1 MDMNV
6 ILGFISIVVT
16 LLCAYLGALLHRK
29 TERIK
34 IMEGQLSEKRY
45 SAYAKLY
52 DFFYDMFKKSK
63 DNKTINNRE
72 MRNKLLDAK
81 KELIMYGTDE
91 VVFALNSYLS
101 SLTEEDIYKQV
112 DSFLDVMVLIRK
124 DMCGETKINR
134 DAILLNIMQD
144 EKELQKFKY
153 MRLNNLGRI
162 QRANALHRK
171 VIKSF
176 RKNTQKEYKNLIFL
190 LVED

>member
-1 MDMNV
+1 MDVNV

-52 DFFYDMFKKSK
+52 DFFYDMFKNSK

-72 MRNKLLDAK
+72 MRNRLLEAK
-81 KELIMYGTDE
+81 KELIMYGTDD

-101 SLTEEDIYKQV
+101 SLTEEDIYKQI
-112 DSFLDVMVLIRK
+112 DSFLDIMVLIRK

-144 EKELQKFKY
+144 EKEFQKFKY
-153 MRLNNLGRI
+153 MRLNNLE
-162 QRANALHRK
+162 L
-171 VIKSF
+171 
-176 RKNTQKEYKNLIFL
+176 
-190 LVED
+190 

>member
-1 MDMNV
+1 MDVNV

-52 DFFYDMFKKSK
+52 DFFYDMFKNSK
-63 DNKTINNRE
+63 GNKTINNRE
-72 MRNKLLDAK
+72 MRNRLLEAK

-153 MRLNNLGRI
+153 MRSNNL
-162 QRANALHRK
+162 
-171 VIKSF
+171 
-176 RKNTQKEYKNLIFL
+176 
-190 LVED
+190 

>member
-1 MDMNV
+1 MDVNV

-52 DFFYDMFKKSK
+52 DFFYDMFKNSK

-72 MRNKLLDAK
+72 MRNRLLEAK

-144 EKELQKFKY
+144 EKEFQKFKY
-153 MRLNNLGRI
+153 MRLNSLP
-162 QRANALHRK
+162 L
-171 VIKSF
+171 
-176 RKNTQKEYKNLIFL
+176 
-190 LVED
+190 

>member
-1 MDMNV
+1 MDVNV

-52 DFFYDMFKKSK
+52 DSFYDMFKNSK

-72 MRNKLLDAK
+72 MRNRLLEAK

-153 MRLNNLGRI
+153 MRSNNLE
-162 QRANALHRK
+162 L
-171 VIKSF
+171 
-176 RKNTQKEYKNLIFL
+176 
-190 LVED
+190 

>member
-45 SAYAKLY
+45 SAYEKLY
-52 DFFYDMFKKSK
+52 DFFYDMFKNAK
-63 DNKTINNRE
+63 DNKPVNNRE
-72 MRNKLLDAK
+72 MRNRLLEAK

-91 VVFALNSYLS
+91 IVFALNSYLS
-101 SLTEEDIYKQV
+101 SLTEENIYKQV
-112 DSFLDVMVLIRK
+112 DSFLDVMLLARK

-134 DAILLNIMQD
+134 DEILLNIMQD
-144 EKELQKFKY
+144 KTEVQKFKY
-153 MRLNNLGRI
+153 MKLNNLE
-162 QRANALHRK
+162 L
-171 VIKSF
+171 
-176 RKNTQKEYKNLIFL
+176 
-190 LVED
+190 

>member
-1 MDMNV
+1 MDVNV

-52 DFFYDMFKKSK
+52 DFFYDMFKNSK

-72 MRNKLLDAK
+72 MHNRLLEAK

-91 VVFALNSYLS
+91 VVFALNNYLS

-144 EKELQKFKY
+144 EKEFQKFKY
-153 MRLNNLGRI
+153 MRLNNLE
-162 QRANALHRK
+162 L
-171 VIKSF
+171 
-176 RKNTQKEYKNLIFL
+176 
-190 LVED
+190 

>member
-1 MDMNV
+1 MDVNV

-52 DFFYDMFKKSK
+52 DFFYDMFKNSK

-72 MRNKLLDAK
+72 MRNRLLEAK

-101 SLTEEDIYKQV
+101 SLTEEDVYKQV

-144 EKELQKFKY
+144 EKEFQKFKY
-153 MRLNNLGRI
+153 MRLNNLE
-162 QRANALHRK
+162 L
-171 VIKSF
+171 
-176 RKNTQKEYKNLIFL
+176 
-190 LVED
+190 

>member
-1 MDMNV
+1 MDVNV

-34 IMEGQLSEKRY
+34 IMEGQLSEKKY

-52 DFFYDMFKKSK
+52 DFFYDMFKNAK
-63 DNKTINNRE
+63 DNKTVNNRE
-72 MRNKLLDAK
+72 MRNRLLEAK
-81 KELIMYGTDE
+81 KELIMYGTDD

-101 SLTEEDIYKQV
+101 SLTEENIYKQS
-112 DSFLDVMVLIRK
+112 DSFLDVMLLIRK

-144 EKELQKFKY
+144 EKEFQKFKY
-153 MRLNNLGRI
+153 MRLNNLE
-162 QRANALHRK
+162 L
-171 VIKSF
+171 
-176 RKNTQKEYKNLIFL
+176 
-190 LVED
+190 

>member
-45 SAYAKLY
+45 SAYEKLY
-52 DFFYDMFKKSK
+52 DFFYEMLKNTK
-63 DNKTINNRE
+63 DNRDVCNKD

-81 KELIMYGTDE
+81 KELIMYGTDD
-91 VVFALNSYLS
+91 VVFALNNYLS
-101 SLTEEDIYKQV
+101 LFTEASTYKQL
-112 DSFLDVMVLIRK
+112 DSFLDVMVLIRE
-124 DMCGETKINR
+124 DMCGKTKIDR

-144 EKELQKFKY
+144 KKELQKFKA
-153 MRLNNLGRI
+153 MELNNLE
-162 QRANALHRK
+162 L
-171 VIKSF
+171 
-176 RKNTQKEYKNLIFL
+176 
-190 LVED
+190 

>member
-1 MDMNV
+1 MDVNV

-52 DFFYDMFKKSK
+52 DFFYDMFKNSK
-63 DNKTINNRE
+63 GNKTINNRE
-72 MRNKLLDAK
+72 MRNRLLEAK

-101 SLTEEDIYKQV
+101 SLTEENIYKQV

-153 MRLNNLGRI
+153 MRSNNLE
-162 QRANALHRK
+162 L
-171 VIKSF
+171 
-176 RKNTQKEYKNLIFL
+176 
-190 LVED
+190 

>member
-45 SAYAKLY
+45 SAYEKLY
-52 DFFYDMFKKSK
+52 DFFYDMFKNAK
-63 DNKTINNRE
+63 DNKPVNNRE
-72 MRNKLLDAK
+72 MRNRLLEAK

-101 SLTEEDIYKQV
+101 SLTEENIYKQV
-112 DSFLDVMVLIRK
+112 DSFCKQCSTSVEGHSNDAKQVGLQNSRQDIIRRC
-124 DMCGETKINR
+124 D
-134 DAILLNIMQD
+134 
-144 EKELQKFKY
+144 
-153 MRLNNLGRI
+153 
-162 QRANALHRK
+162 RAKQPLR
-171 VIKSF
+171 
-176 RKNTQKEYKNLIFL
+176 T
-190 LVED
+190 

>member
-1 MDMNV
+1 MDVIV

-29 TERIK
+29 IERIK

-52 DFFYDMFKKSK
+52 DFFYDMFKNSK

-72 MRNKLLDAK
+72 MRNRLLEAK

-153 MRLNNLGRI
+153 MRSNNLE
-162 QRANALHRK
+162 L
-171 VIKSF
+171 
-176 RKNTQKEYKNLIFL
+176 
-190 LVED
+190 

>member
-1 MDMNV
+1 MDVNV

-52 DFFYDMFKKSK
+52 DFFYDMFKNSK

-72 MRNKLLDAK
+72 MSNRLLEAK

-91 VVFALNSYLS
+91 VVFALNNYLS

-144 EKELQKFKY
+144 EKEFQKFKY
-153 MRLNNLGRI
+153 MRLNNLE
-162 QRANALHRK
+162 L
-171 VIKSF
+171 
-176 RKNTQKEYKNLIFL
+176 
-190 LVED
+190 

>member
-1 MDMNV
+1 MDVNV

-52 DFFYDMFKKSK
+52 DFFYDMFKNSK

-72 MRNKLLDAK
+72 MRNRLLEAK

-91 VVFALNSYLS
+91 VVFALNNYLS

-112 DSFLDVMVLIRK
+112 DSFLDVMVLIRR

-153 MRLNNLGRI
+153 MRLNNLE
-162 QRANALHRK
+162 L
-171 VIKSF
+171 
-176 RKNTQKEYKNLIFL
+176 
-190 LVED
+190 

>member
-1 MDMNV
+1 MDVNV

-45 SAYAKLY
+45 SAYEKLY
-52 DFFYDMFKKSK
+52 DFFYDMFKNAK
-63 DNKTINNRE
+63 DNKPVNNRE
-72 MRNKLLDAK
+72 MRNRLLEAK
-81 KELIMYGTDE
+81 KELMMYGTDE

-112 DSFLDVMVLIRK
+112 DSFLDVMVLIRR

-153 MRLNNLGRI
+153 MRLNNLE
-162 QRANALHRK
+162 L
-171 VIKSF
+171 
-176 RKNTQKEYKNLIFL
+176 
-190 LVED
+190 

>member
-1 MDMNV
+1 MDVNV

-52 DFFYDMFKKSK
+52 DFFYDMFKNSK

-72 MRNKLLDAK
+72 MRNRLLEAK

-112 DSFLDVMVLIRK
+112 DSFLDVMVLIRR

-134 DAILLNIMQD
+134 DAILLNIM
-144 EKELQKFKY
+144 
-153 MRLNNLGRI
+153 
-162 QRANALHRK
+162 
-171 VIKSF
+171 
-176 RKNTQKEYKNLIFL
+176 
-190 LVED
+190 

>member
-1 MDMNV
+1 MDVNV

-52 DFFYDMFKKSK
+52 DFFYDMFKNSK

-72 MRNKLLDAK
+72 MRNRLLEAK

-101 SLTEEDIYKQV
+101 SLTEEDIYKQL

-153 MRLNNLGRI
+153 MRSNNLE
-162 QRANALHRK
+162 L
-171 VIKSF
+171 
-176 RKNTQKEYKNLIFL
+176 
-190 LVED
+190 

>member
-1 MDMNV
+1 MDVNI

-52 DFFYDMFKKSK
+52 DFFYDMFKNSK

-72 MRNKLLDAK
+72 MRNRLLEAK
-81 KELIMYGTDE
+81 KELIMYGTDD

-101 SLTEEDIYKQV
+101 SLTEEDIYKQI
-112 DSFLDVMVLIRK
+112 DSFLDIMVLIRK

-144 EKELQKFKY
+144 EKEFQKFKY
-153 MRLNNLGRI
+153 MRLNNLE
-162 QRANALHRK
+162 L
-171 VIKSF
+171 
-176 RKNTQKEYKNLIFL
+176 
-190 LVED
+190 

>member
-1 MDMNV
+1 MDVNV

-52 DFFYDMFKKSK
+52 DFFYDMFKNSK

-72 MRNKLLDAK
+72 MRNRLLEAK

-91 VVFALNSYLS
+91 VVFALNNYLS

-144 EKELQKFKY
+144 EKEFQKFKY
-153 MRLNNLGRI
+153 MRLNNLE
-162 QRANALHRK
+162 L
-171 VIKSF
+171 
-176 RKNTQKEYKNLIFL
+176 
-190 LVED
+190 